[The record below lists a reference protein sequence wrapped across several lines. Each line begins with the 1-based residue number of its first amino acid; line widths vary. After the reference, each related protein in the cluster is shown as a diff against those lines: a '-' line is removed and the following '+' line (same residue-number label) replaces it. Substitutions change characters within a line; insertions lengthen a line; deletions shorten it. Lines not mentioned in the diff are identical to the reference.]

1 MNGAVRQPESAVSL
15 PGLPGSRM
23 LIVDDE
29 HHITTAL
36 RDYFTVL
43 GYLVDVAESGVAAR
57 NLLDRLNYAAVI
69 TDLRLSERRHSEGMG
84 IVEHARR
91 MQPKAACIVLT
102 SYGNAASE
110 SEARRIGADAFLQKP
125 TPLHLL
131 AERLVEILKDRYQNS

>member
-1 MNGAVRQPESAVSL
+1 
-15 PGLPGSRM
+15 M

-43 GYLVDVAESGVAAR
+43 GYLVDVAESEGAAR
-57 NLLDRLNYAAVI
+57 SLLDRLDYAAVI
-69 TDLRLSERRHSEGMG
+69 TDLRLSERRHDEGMD

-91 MQPKAACIVLT
+91 RQPKAACIILT
-102 SYGNAASE
+102 SYDDAGNE
-110 SEARRIGADAFLQKP
+110 NEARRIGADAFLQKP

-131 AERLVEILKDRYQNS
+131 AERLAGILKDRYQNS

>member
-1 MNGAVRQPESAVSL
+1 MNGAARQPEFPVSM

-29 HHITTAL
+29 HHITAAL

-43 GYLVDVAESGVAAR
+43 GYLVDVAESEGAAR
-57 NLLDRLNYAAVI
+57 SLLDRLDYAAVI
-69 TDLRLSERRHSEGMG
+69 TDLRLSERRHSEGMD

-91 MQPKAACIVLT
+91 SQPKAACIILT
-102 SYGNAASE
+102 SYGDAASE
-110 SEARRIGADAFLQKP
+110 NEARRIGADAFLHKP

-131 AERLVEILKDRYQNS
+131 AERLAEILKDRYQNS